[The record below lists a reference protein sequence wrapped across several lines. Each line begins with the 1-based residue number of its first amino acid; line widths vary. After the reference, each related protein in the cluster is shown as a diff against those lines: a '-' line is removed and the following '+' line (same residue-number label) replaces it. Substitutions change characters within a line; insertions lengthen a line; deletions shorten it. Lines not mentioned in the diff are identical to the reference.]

1 MLTPEQLAMR
11 KTGLTASDLVTICD
25 PPPFANAR
33 TEFDVYLDKVS
44 DTAPRFASEA
54 MEIGNEVEPVIVQ
67 RAARKLGLAVIYPG
81 TTVRHPELPL
91 FMATPDAY
99 VARSGTLMPGI
110 VHENTVDNADHYER
124 DGLIEAKCVGFGAS
138 SHWDDSPDGE
148 PVPGYVYLQVVVQMW
163 VCKLPYVIVAAL
175 LGTEF
180 RTHRYDWGPG
190 EIELVEAIQDRGQQ
204 WWRDHV
210 VAGKPPSVD
219 SSDGARRMLRG
230 LYPRNN
236 GVMLKADAESEDWAR
251 QYFAAQQ
258 TVKQG
263 EEIKKAVTTRMME
276 RAASADGVV
285 GDGWRFFHKLQAAY
299 HVDGYDVPAQRKPDM
314 RKVKR

>member
-44 DTAPRFASEA
+44 DVAPRFASEA

-67 RAARKLGLAVIYPG
+67 RAAKKLGLAVVYPG

-99 VARSGTLMPGI
+99 VVQMPTSNGLVI
-110 VHENTVDNADHYER
+110 PSVEASVPYN
-124 DGLIEAKCVGFGAS
+124 GLIEAKCVGFGAS

-210 VAGKPPSVD
+210 VASRPPSVD

-236 GVMLKADAESEDWAR
+236 GVMLKADAEAEDWAR
-251 QYFAAQQ
+251 QYFVAQQ

-276 RAASADGVV
+276 RAASADGVA
-285 GDGWRFFHKLQAAY
+285 GDGWGFFHKLQAGY

-314 RKVKR
+314 RKVKAR